1 MTNNVVSEAFHVVV
15 ALPSLGSDR
24 LPPSPVC
31 KYYLYQ
37 ATVSFGFFS
46 PIFTLFLLD
55 RGLDYTAIASLSM
68 LYAVLTVVG
77 EIPTGYVGDRIGRRN
92 SLIVSSA
99 CMTLSILGFAVVQS
113 YLGLAVLYVLWT
125 LSLVFRSGTGDAWL
139 YDTLEA
145 GLVSE
150 ANETSSARNS
160 DGELDAD
167 RFAHVRG
174 RGGSVNKT
182 VTVATMLAGGVLF
195 SIQPTLPFV
204 ASGVL
209 NGAGVI
215 VLLTLPKNRQYVGT
229 EHDTRTGDDASAG
242 SDASAGDD
250 ASEGGDASTGDDES
264 GVDEESIEGGESGD
278 DGDPSA
284 GDATD
289 ANDTFT
295 ILDALP
301 VLREQLTGPR
311 LRWFVVYAA
320 LFFGVIAAADTYVQ
334 PISTET
340 LGVPVDSMGLLYA
353 SFAAVSAVASYNA
366 GAVQDRLGVRGAI
379 LAVPVLLGVALV
391 APLLWPLLAF
401 PAFFVLKGSRSL
413 LHPILTQHI
422 NDEVESVG
430 RATVL
435 SAASMAYAL
444 VRLPFYLLGGVVA
457 DATSALVALGVLGGV
472 FLTGIAAVRTVASPV
487 GGRNAEPASG

>member
-1 MTNNVVSEAFHVVV
+1 LGLVVRSLLLFVSHATAIRFSGRFYRTTNNVVPEELHVVV
-15 ALPSLGSDR
+15 ALPSVGSDR
-24 LPPSPVC
+24 LPPSPVL

-99 CMTLSILGFAVVQS
+99 FMTLSILGFAVVRS

-125 LSLVFRSGTGDAWL
+125 LSLVFRSGSGDAWL

-145 GLVSE
+145 G
-150 ANETSSARNS
+150 
-160 DGELDAD
+160 LDAD

-182 VTVATMLAGGVLF
+182 VTVVTMLAGGVLF
-195 SIQPTLPFV
+195 SIRPTLPFV
-204 ASGVL
+204 ASGIL
-209 NGAGVI
+209 NGAGVV
-215 VLLTLPKNRQYVGT
+215 VLLTLPKNRQYVENDEST
-229 EHDTRTGDDASAG
+229 EDYDDENGEDCDAESAEDDDAN
-242 SDASAGDD
+242 AS
-250 ASEGGDASTGDDES
+250 
-264 GVDEESIEGGESGD
+264 
-278 DGDPSA
+278 
-284 GDATD
+284 
-289 ANDTFT
+289 DTFT

-311 LRWFVVYAA
+311 LRWFVACAA
-320 LFFGVIAAADTYVQ
+320 LFFGVIAAVDMYVQ

-340 LGVPVDSMGLLYA
+340 LGVPVASMGLLYA
-353 SFAAVSAVASYNA
+353 AFTAVSAVASYYA
-366 GAVQDRLGVRGAI
+366 GAVQERLGVRGAM
-379 LAVPVLLGVALV
+379 LAVPVLLGIALV

-401 PAFFVLKGSRSL
+401 PMFFVLKGSRSL
-413 LHPILTQHI
+413 LYPIVTQHV

-444 VRLPFYLLGGVVA
+444 VRLPLGLLGGVVA
-457 DATSALVALGVLGGV
+457 DATSALVAVGVLGSM
-472 FLTGIAAVRTVASPV
+472 FLAGIAVVRVVASPV
-487 GGRNAEPASG
+487 DGRDSEPVSG